1 MEPIRE
7 QVTGNRVRV
16 LLADDHP
23 AVRESVLRLL
33 APEYDV
39 VGAVGDGQSLI
50 DAMDRLRP
58 DVLVLDISM
67 PVMSGI
73 QAARRIKEAGSQ
85 VRIVFL
91 TIHED
96 PEFVRETVAVGAL
109 GFVSKPRLASDL
121 PLAIREVLAGRSF
134 VSPTD

>member
-7 QVTGNRVRV
+7 QVTGSRVRV

-73 QAARRIKEAGSQ
+73 QAARRIKEAGSK

-96 PEFVRETVAVGAL
+96 PEFVRETVVVGAL